1 MLSIDAPN
9 GMELCIMSKL
19 KPGSLVILQ
28 NAPLSLLHG
37 LPEEDRAAI
46 QAIVGYPVTL
56 AGYSWG
62 QAELEFTD
70 SQGDGHTIWVETD
83 LIRPA

>member
-1 MLSIDAPN
+1 MA
-9 GMELCIMSKL
+9 KL
-19 KPGSLVILQ
+19 KPGSLVILR
-28 NAPLSLLHG
+28 NAPSSLLHG
-37 LPEEDRAAI
+37 LPEEDQAAI
-46 QAIVGYPVTL
+46 HAIVGHPVIF

-62 QAELEFTD
+62 QAKLEFTD

>member
-1 MLSIDAPN
+1 MP
-9 GMELCIMSKL
+9 KL
-19 KPGSLVILQ
+19 KPGSLVVLTSV
-28 NAPLSLLHG
+28 PTSLLHG
-37 LPEEDRAAI
+37 LPEEDQAAI
-46 QAIVGYPVTL
+46 QSIVGHPVTF

>member
-1 MLSIDAPN
+1 VP
-9 GMELCIMSKL
+9 KF
-19 KPGSLVILQ
+19 KTGSLVILE
-28 NAPLSLLHG
+28 NVPPSLLHG
-37 LPEEDRAAI
+37 LPEQDQAAI
-46 QAIVGYPVTL
+46 RSIVGRPVIL

-70 SQGDGHTIWVETD
+70 NQGDGHTIWVETD

>member
-1 MLSIDAPN
+1 MP
-9 GMELCIMSKL
+9 KL

-28 NAPLSLLHG
+28 SAPSSLLHG
-37 LPEEDRAAI
+37 LPEEDQAAI
-46 QAIVGYPVTL
+46 QAIVGHPVIF

-70 SQGDGHTIWVETD
+70 SHGDGHTIWVETD